1 MSYGGI
7 VVVIVTVFFIVI
19 LLIRV
24 LYDPYAFA
32 SKGEY
37 GEHLILEA
45 ILKLSPDNKIL
56 QNLYIPIRNGST
68 EIDVVWVSRKGI
80 FVFES
85 KNYGGWIFGSENSEQ
100 WMQIIYDD
108 RRQFYNPIKQNNTH
122 IYALRRIISKDVN
135 YYNIV
140 VFSNRCEIKEMNIK
154 SNKIFVL
161 NYYYLY
167 TIIEEIWNSSEDV
180 LDDSDVDGI
189 YNLLSKYKAENVDPD
204 VIEEHNRYVQSK
216 AQLSE

>member
-1 MSYGGI
+1 MSYDSI
-7 VVVIVTVFFIVI
+7 TVVIVIVFFIGI

-24 LYDPYAFA
+24 LYDPYAFT

-37 GEHLILEA
+37 GERLIWEA

-56 QNLYIPIRNGST
+56 QNLYIPTRNGST

-85 KNYGGWIFGSENSEQ
+85 KNYGGWIFGSEDSEQ

-122 IYALRRIISKDVN
+122 IYALRRLISKDVN

-154 SNKIFVL
+154 SKKIFVL
-161 NYYYLY
+161 NYYHIY
-167 TIIEEIWNSSEDV
+167 TVIEEIWNSSEDV
-180 LDDSDVDGI
+180 LDDSDVEGI
-189 YNLLSKYKAENVDPD
+189 YNLLSKYKAENVEPD

-216 AQLSE
+216 AQ